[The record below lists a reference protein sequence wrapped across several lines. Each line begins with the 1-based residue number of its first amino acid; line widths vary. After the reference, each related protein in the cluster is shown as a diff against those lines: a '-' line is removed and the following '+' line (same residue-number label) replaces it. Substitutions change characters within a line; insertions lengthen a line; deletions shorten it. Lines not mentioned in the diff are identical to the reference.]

1 MLYVSI
7 SEYKEYKEEVRKDDI
22 RYALKCSQRSTRIG
36 MMRGQG
42 IYQAK
47 YVYCDDRTEEQREDS
62 KFTTISI

>member
-7 SEYKEYKEEVRKDDI
+7 SEYKEYKAEVRKDDI

-47 YVYCDDRTEEQREDS
+47 YVYCDIEEGEDS